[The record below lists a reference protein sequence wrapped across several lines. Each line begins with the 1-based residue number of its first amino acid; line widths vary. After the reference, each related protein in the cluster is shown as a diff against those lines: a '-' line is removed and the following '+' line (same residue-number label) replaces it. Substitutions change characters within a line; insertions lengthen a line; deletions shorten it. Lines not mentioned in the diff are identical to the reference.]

1 MGVYG
6 QNSLDYPFSCVPFS
20 FSSVDPIFSNHQNN
34 PRQIPYFSYFT
45 CVENQPLKKR
55 LKQKRHIIFKNLQNV
70 LSFAK
75 LYEHLLFLFIKIHN

>member
-34 PRQIPYFSYFT
+34 PRQIPYFSYFYERGNST
-45 CVENQPLKKR
+45 
-55 LKQKRHIIFKNLQNV
+55 FKTMIKTKTTHYFKITFKTFAHS
-70 LSFAK
+70 LS
-75 LYEHLLFLFIKIHN
+75 